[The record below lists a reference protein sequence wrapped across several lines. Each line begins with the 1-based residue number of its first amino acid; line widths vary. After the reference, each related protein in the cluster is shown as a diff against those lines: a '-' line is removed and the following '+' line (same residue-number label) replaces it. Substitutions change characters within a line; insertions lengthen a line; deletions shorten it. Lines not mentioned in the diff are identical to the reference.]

1 MNGYTNITNTRAKF
15 NHFELTS
22 FLILNFCSKSLF
34 LTLGNP
40 VSLLSPK
47 EDGMEC
53 YRMAERKY
61 KFYLSF
67 EDAICKDYATE
78 KFFALYGGLNL
89 IPVVLGGAN
98 YSGTEICSYSDSGWS
113 DNRVQ

>member
-1 MNGYTNITNTRAKF
+1 MA
-15 NHFELTS
+15 
-22 FLILNFCSKSLF
+22 
-34 LTLGNP
+34 
-40 VSLLSPK
+40 
-47 EDGMEC
+47 C

-78 KFFALYGGLNL
+78 KFFSVYGGLNL

-98 YSGTEICSYSDSGWS
+98 YSGMTHLIWKKP
-113 DNRVQ
+113 Q

>member
-1 MNGYTNITNTRAKF
+1 MA
-15 NHFELTS
+15 
-22 FLILNFCSKSLF
+22 
-34 LTLGNP
+34 
-40 VSLLSPK
+40 
-47 EDGMEC
+47 C

-78 KFFALYGGLNL
+78 KFFSVYGGLTL

-98 YSGTEICSYSDSGWS
+98 YSGMTHLIWKKPQCAE
-113 DNRVQ
+113 

>member
-1 MNGYTNITNTRAKF
+1 MGHPVASVVCPKLIT
-15 NHFELTS
+15 
-22 FLILNFCSKSLF
+22 
-34 LTLGNP
+34 
-40 VSLLSPK
+40 VVLSK

-67 EDAICKDYATE
+67 EDAICKDYVTE
-78 KFFALYGGLNL
+78 KFFSVYGGLKL

-98 YSGTEICSYSDSGWS
+98 YSGIYFTLGEMFHLYVEVHGLE
-113 DNRVQ
+113 

>member
-1 MNGYTNITNTRAKF
+1 MA
-15 NHFELTS
+15 
-22 FLILNFCSKSLF
+22 
-34 LTLGNP
+34 
-40 VSLLSPK
+40 
-47 EDGMEC
+47 C

-78 KFFALYGGLNL
+78 KFFSVYGGLNL

-98 YSGTEICSYSDSGWS
+98 YSGMTHLIWKKPQCAW
-113 DNRVQ
+113 